1 MLFRSDF
8 VVSGRDTAGNNQLR
22 VYRNLSTVANVAPN
36 PPTILKTSFVFQRV
50 GTSTG
55 TFMWNEGV
63 DNAPG
68 ATPEA
73 GLSYYVEVATI
84 SSFVPSVQSGAF
96 DPPKTYDGGTK
107 YGMVLTSTQPWSSL
121 SANFGLQ
128 TDTTYYFHVKTIDAG
143 ALESAYTALT
153 VATSTLWTGVAPAT
167 STLSAV
173 TGASPGLVTLSWAAA
188 GDDAIYNNLAG
199 NFRVQYSTIA
209 ATAWSTSTTPSGAT
223 TVTVATTAVVGTS
236 QVYDLSLPTN
246 DLYYIVLW
254 SQDDVGEWSD
264 ISNTTSA
271 TPALIN
277 RSVTVTVGDPYLF
290 GSLAVG
296 SSSHTATAIT
306 LLNDGNIAST
316 YSLSAATSTV
326 GSPWSIGTAL
336 PTAAD
341 VVVVSGGFH
350 GSRPALGAFGPE
362 DVITGTDAPASVTKF
377 SIDGTATGVAVPV
390 AATRDLW
397 FRLDMPT
404 TSATE
409 SPQNVTIT
417 VTAGP

>member
-1 MLFRSDF
+1 M
-8 VVSGRDTAGNNQLR
+8 
-22 VYRNLSTVANVAPN
+22 
-36 PPTILKTSFVFQRV
+36 
-50 GTSTG
+50 
-55 TFMWNEGV
+55 
-63 DNAPG
+63 
-68 ATPEA
+68 
-73 GLSYYVEVATI
+73 
-84 SSFVPSVQSGAF
+84 
-96 DPPKTYDGGTK
+96 
-107 YGMVLTSTQPWSSL
+107 
-121 SANFGLQ
+121 
-128 TDTTYYFHVKTIDAG
+128 
-143 ALESAYTALT
+143 
-153 VATSTLWTGVAPAT
+153 
-167 STLSAV
+167 
-173 TGASPGLVTLSWAAA
+173 
-188 GDDAIYNNLAG
+188 
-199 NFRVQYSTIA
+199 
-209 ATAWSTSTTPSGAT
+209 
-223 TVTVATTAVVGTS
+223 TVATTAVVGSS
-236 QVYDLSLPTN
+236 QVYNLSLPTN

-254 SQDDVGEWSD
+254 SQDEVGEWSD

-362 DVITGTDAPASVTKF
+362 DVITGIDAPSSATKF
-377 SIDGTATGVAVPV
+377 SLNGTATGVSVPV
-390 AATRDLW
+390 AATRDIW

-409 SPQNVTIT
+409 SPQSVTVT